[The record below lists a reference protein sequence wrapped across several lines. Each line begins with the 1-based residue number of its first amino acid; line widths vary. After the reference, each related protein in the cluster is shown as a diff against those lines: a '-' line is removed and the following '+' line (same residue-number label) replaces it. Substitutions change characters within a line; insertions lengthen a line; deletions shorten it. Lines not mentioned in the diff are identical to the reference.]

1 MKLCLNKDPSERP
14 SAIDLLNHPWLAS
27 DDSAE
32 GYQALN
38 NVSKNLAQFSA
49 ASNFQKTIISMLAGL
64 KVQKEE
70 LADLS
75 EAFLFID
82 KN

>member
-1 MKLCLNKDPSERP
+1 
-14 SAIDLLNHPWLAS
+14 
-27 DDSAE
+27 
-32 GYQALN
+32 
-38 NVSKNLAQFSA
+38 
-49 ASNFQKTIISMLAGL
+49 MLAGL

-82 KN
+82 TNKDGTLSLDELKTGLK